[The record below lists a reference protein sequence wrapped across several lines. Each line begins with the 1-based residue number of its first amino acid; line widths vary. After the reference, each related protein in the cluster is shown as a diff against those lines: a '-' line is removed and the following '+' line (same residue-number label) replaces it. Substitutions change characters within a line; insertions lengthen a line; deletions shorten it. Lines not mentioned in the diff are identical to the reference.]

1 MEHNLSSEVVLK
13 RRLSSIQELCFDL
26 IIVIVFIVII
36 GDLLRFQGLTR
47 EEVLKGVHWS
57 ICPSVQLI

>member
-36 GDLLRFQGLTR
+36 GDLKNIHLTDKNFASY
-47 EEVLKGVHWS
+47 VSKV
-57 ICPSVQLI
+57 